1 MTDADD
7 EVASKRSVIAKSDDG
22 GGVGVDTGEGYHED
36 GQVTQVEEDEDGGA
50 GCVRRN
56 RRRKRSIEV
65 GDEGRMRKRSIEM
78 DDDAVITKADEEAEV
93 EEGKRGIR
101 VWLRLRQVGRFVV
114 MRSSQRRGLRSRLEL
129 EMSVRERPAVGGA
142 SVLRRGSSN
151 LLVGMCSE
159 DALTGLVLYLI
170 DYGLNIF

>member
-93 EEGKRGIR
+93 EEGKKRHKGLAAPASGRKIRGDA
-101 VWLRLRQVGRFVV
+101 VKSKKGSTLTTGVGNVGQGETSGR
-114 MRSSQRRGLRSRLEL
+114 RSKRLEK
-129 EMSVRERPAVGGA
+129 
-142 SVLRRGSSN
+142 
-151 LLVGMCSE
+151 
-159 DALTGLVLYLI
+159 GLVKPPRRYVQ
-170 DYGLNIF
+170 